1 MGVLPIALK
10 NIVIAAPFLKPP
22 SWSDTGRIE
31 TLPTRTISTE
41 PRAKPAANRF
51 IISAYEN
58 APLRGPSLLWQGEYS
73 SSGHEYHEAVVCA
86 VEAEYHPP
94 ARPRY

>member
-10 NIVIAAPFLKPP
+10 NIVIAAPF
-22 SWSDTGRIE
+22 RIATIPVGLE

-86 VEAEYHPP
+86 VEAEFHPP
-94 ARPRY
+94 ECPRY